1 MKTLLVLAL
10 AAATSLSTACTYV
23 RYQDGALTVIDLHP
37 GGESIALDG
46 TLDGRGA
53 LTVNRE
59 QGSSAEVIGTVA
71 DAAVG
76 L

>member
-1 MKTLLVLAL
+1 MTRKYPVAIAAIFLL
-10 AAATSLSTACTYV
+10 TGCTYV
-23 RYQDGALTVIDLHP
+23 RYQDGALTVIDFHP
-37 GGESIALDG
+37 SGESIALDG
-46 TLDGRGA
+46 ALEGRGA

-59 QGSSAEVIGTVA
+59 QGSNAEIIEGVV

>member
-1 MKTLLVLAL
+1 MLRKNLAVILAISLL
-10 AAATSLSTACTYV
+10 TGCTYV
-23 RYQDGALTVIDLHP
+23 RYQNGELTVIDFHP

-46 TLDGRGA
+46 ALEGRGE
-53 LTVNRE
+53 LSVNRE
-59 QGSSAEVIGTVA
+59 QGSNAEIIGDVV

>member
-1 MKTLLVLAL
+1 MLRKNLAVIAAISLL
-10 AAATSLSTACTYV
+10 TGCTYV
-23 RYQDGALTVIDLHP
+23 RYQNGELTVIDLHP

-46 TLDGRGA
+46 ALEGRGE
-53 LTVNRE
+53 LSVNRE
-59 QGSSAEVIGTVA
+59 QGNNAEIIGDVV

>member
-1 MKTLLVLAL
+1 MTCRLPVVIVAISLLAG
-10 AAATSLSTACTYV
+10 CTYV
-23 RYQDGALTVIDLHP
+23 RYDQGALTVIDLHP

-46 TLDGRGA
+46 ALEGRGE
-53 LTVNRE
+53 LSVNRE
-59 QGSSAEVIGTVA
+59 QGSNAEIIGDVV

>member
-1 MKTLLVLAL
+1 MLCKLPAVIVAISLL
-10 AAATSLSTACTYV
+10 SGCTYV
-23 RYQDGALTVIDLHP
+23 RYQNGELTVIDLHP

-46 TLDGRGA
+46 TLEGRGE
-53 LTVNRE
+53 LSVNRE
-59 QGSSAEVIGTVA
+59 QGSSAEIIGDVV

>member
-1 MKTLLVLAL
+1 MTLRKVTVTI
-10 AAATSLSTACTYV
+10 AAISLLTGCTYV
-23 RYQDGALTVIDLHP
+23 RYQNGELTVIDLHP

-46 TLDGRGA
+46 ALEGRGE
-53 LTVNRE
+53 LSVNRE
-59 QGSSAEVIGTVA
+59 QGSNAEIIGDVV

>member
-1 MKTLLVLAL
+1 MTRKLPLTL
-10 AAATSLSTACTYV
+10 AAMLLLASCTYV

-46 TLDGRGA
+46 ALDGRGT

-59 QGSSAEVIGTVA
+59 QGSNAEVIGTVV

>member
-1 MKTLLVLAL
+1 MIRKLPASLVALFLL
-10 AAATSLSTACTYV
+10 TGCTFV
-23 RYQDGALTVIDLHP
+23 RYDQGALTVLDIHP

-46 TLDGRGA
+46 VLNERGA
-53 LTVNRE
+53 LSVNRE
-59 QGSSAEVIGTVA
+59 QGSSAEIVSDVV

>member
-1 MKTLLVLAL
+1 MSRKLPVAIAAIFLL
-10 AAATSLSTACTYV
+10 TGCTFV
-23 RYQDGALTVIDLHP
+23 RYDQGTLTVIDLHP

-46 TLDGRGA
+46 TLEGRGA

-59 QGSSAEVIGTVA
+59 QGSNAEIIGAAV

>member
-1 MKTLLVLAL
+1 MTRKLPAVIVAIAMLTG
-10 AAATSLSTACTYV
+10 CTFV
-23 RYQDGALTVIDLHP
+23 RYNQGALTVIDIHP

-46 TLDGRGA
+46 VLNERGA
-53 LTVNRE
+53 LSVNRE
-59 QGSSAEVIGTVA
+59 QGSSAEIVSDVV

>member
-1 MKTLLVLAL
+1 MTRKLPLVIAAISLL
-10 AAATSLSTACTYV
+10 TGCTFV
-23 RYQDGALTVIDLHP
+23 RYDQGALTVLDIHP

-46 TLDGRGA
+46 ILEGRGA
-53 LTVNRE
+53 LSVNRE
-59 QGSSAEVIGTVA
+59 QGSNAEIIGAAV

>member
-1 MKTLLVLAL
+1 MRLLLITAL
-10 AAATSLSTACTYV
+10 FLLSSCTYV

-46 TLDGRGA
+46 TLEGRGA
-53 LTVNRE
+53 ITVNRE
-59 QGSSAEVIGTVA
+59 QGSSAEVIGTVV

>member
-1 MKTLLVLAL
+1 MTRKLPAVIAAISLL
-10 AAATSLSTACTYV
+10 TGCTYV
-23 RYQDGALTVIDLHP
+23 RYDQGALTVIDLHP

-46 TLDGRGA
+46 ALEGRGE
-53 LTVNRE
+53 LSVNRE
-59 QGSSAEVIGTVA
+59 QGSNAEIIGAAV